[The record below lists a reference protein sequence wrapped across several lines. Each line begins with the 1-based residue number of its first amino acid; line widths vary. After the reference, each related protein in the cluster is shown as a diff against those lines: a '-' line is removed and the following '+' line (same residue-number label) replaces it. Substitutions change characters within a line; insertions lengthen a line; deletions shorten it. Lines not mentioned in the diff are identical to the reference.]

1 MDDLETITVQ
11 VQIRPYGSHGVV
23 SWHLHEERIT
33 VVVGEN
39 GTVAIRANQEGLRGL
54 ARDLLTLAQDEVPLG
69 SNVYLMSKGQAPT
82 LEPDSAALHISR
94 QE

>member
-1 MDDLETITVQ
+1 MDDLETITVE
-11 VQIRPYGSHGVV
+11 VPIRPYGSHGVV

-33 VVVGEN
+33 IGVGEN

-54 ARDLLTLAQDEVPLG
+54 ARDLLTLAQNDVPPG
-69 SNVYLMSKGQAPT
+69 SNIYLMAKGQAPT
-82 LEPDSAALHISR
+82 LEPGSAPLHISR